1 MLFPC
6 VTLCLNVVFWLILF
20 RSRGQSVWNV
30 RERSELTVN
39 AWGKNRTEIRKSK
52 VLGAGV

>member
-39 AWGKNRTEIRKSK
+39 AWEKNRTEIRKSK